1 MFSRRAGTALG
12 VVVLLVLLSGFFGAF
27 YTVDQSERAVLTT
40 NGAYTATASPG
51 LHFKVPFFQGVTHI
65 SIQQRATRWDCDHE
79 GAACM
84 QAYSRDQQP
93 ADLRVSVIWHALPD
107 RMEQVYTQ
115 YGGDLDAVM
124 SRLISPK
131 ASQAVKTVFGQYT
144 AVSAVQ
150 NRAQFNATVNEAV
163 RHDIDT
169 DAPIVI
175 DSVQVENIDYS
186 DAYEQSVE
194 ARMLAEVEVQK
205 RTQELEQQKIAAQIT
220 VTQAQA
226 QADSQLAVARANAEA
241 TRIQGEATAAAIKA
255 RGDALRD
262 NPGLVALTQAERWN
276 GVLPVTM
283 VPNGAVP
290 MLDLTSALRPTTADT
305 EPARG
310 ESTGSGSIN

>member
-1 MFSRRAGTALG
+1 MISRRIRMAGAILAFL
-12 VVVLLVLLSGFFGAF
+12 VVFSAFFGGF

-40 NGAYTATASPG
+40 NGAYTATAEPG
-51 LHFKVPFFQGVTHI
+51 LHFKVPFIQGVTHI

-79 GAACM
+79 GSSCM

-107 RMEQVYTQ
+107 RMEQIYTQ
-115 YGGDLDAVM
+115 YGGSLDAVM
-124 SRLISPK
+124 TRLISPK

-150 NRAQFNATVNEAV
+150 NRAQFNAAVNEAV
-163 RHDIDT
+163 QRDIDT
-169 DAPIVI
+169 NAPIIV

-290 MLDLTSALRPTTADT
+290 MLDLTNALRPSTVDT
-305 EPARG
+305 MPAG
-310 ESTGSGSIN
+310 AESFSSGSTN

>member
-1 MFSRRAGTALG
+1 MFSRRIGMGTAI
-12 VVVLLVLLSGFFGAF
+12 VAVLVLLSVIFGAF

-40 NGAYTATASPG
+40 NGAYSATAAPG
-51 LHFKVPFFQGVTHI
+51 LHFKAPFFQSVTHI
-65 SIQQRATRWDCDHE
+65 SVQQRTTRWDCDHQ
-79 GAACM
+79 GSACM

-107 RMEQVYTQ
+107 RMEQLYSQ

-124 SRLISPK
+124 NRLISPR

-150 NRAQFNATVNEAV
+150 NRAQFNAAVNDAV
-163 RHDIDT
+163 QHDIDT
-169 DAPIVI
+169 NAPIVV

-290 MLDLTSALRPTTADT
+290 MLDLTALRTSVDPGADSAAT
-305 EPARG
+305 PR
-310 ESTGSGSIN
+310 